1 MLEKMIRDRCEGG
14 ENENTPVTEIK
25 PNSKEVEDL
34 ILQLFEL
41 VNEKNELFRRQAEL
55 MYLYV
60 YSIPKLVLCYIYSS
74 FFLILF
80 KLKHSRR
87 RQHRLECEQ
96 ADIEYEIR
104 VLMAQPECNKT
115 DSDKAREEA
124 LISRLVE
131 VNHF

>member
-1 MLEKMIRDRCEGG
+1 MI
-14 ENENTPVTEIK
+14 
-25 PNSKEVEDL
+25 
-34 ILQLFEL
+34 
-41 VNEKNELFRRQAEL
+41 
-55 MYLYV
+55 
-60 YSIPKLVLCYIYSS
+60 
-74 FFLILF
+74 
-80 KLKHSRR
+80 LKIQHFRR

-131 VNHF
+131 VNHFIYLLPSIFSIF